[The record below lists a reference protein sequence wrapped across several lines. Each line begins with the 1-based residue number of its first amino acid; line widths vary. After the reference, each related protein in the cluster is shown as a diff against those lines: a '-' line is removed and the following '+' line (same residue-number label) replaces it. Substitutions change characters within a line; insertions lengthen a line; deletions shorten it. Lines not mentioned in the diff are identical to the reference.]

1 MIAAGI
7 ISRFTISVKNN
18 LPGHDHLAFMG
29 RTLERDLPTI
39 LEVICHRL
47 MNF

>member
-7 ISRFTISVKNN
+7 ISRFTISVRNN
-18 LPGHDHLAFMG
+18 LPSHDHFAFMD